1 MQQNR
6 QQTVDGQYRAIEIHL
21 SEHDG
26 VVQAVMRYRSD
37 ALSTLAAIARSCEDP
52 RLGMDAG
59 ERLTVTRVSG
69 HLAPLA

>member
-1 MQQNR
+1 MGS
-6 QQTVDGQYRAIEIHL
+6 TVPSRFTSPSTTVSFKQSCGI
-21 SEHDG
+21 
-26 VVQAVMRYRSD
+26 VPD

-52 RLGMDAG
+52 RLCMDAG